1 MITSTIGTMTLEE
14 LLAIIRQVV
23 HEMQDEPSNTPKRSP
38 LELPL
43 VDVGE
48 WREGVELI
56 KRDDFNI

>member
-23 HEMQDEPSNTPKRSP
+23 HEMQDEPSNTAKHSP

-48 WREGVELI
+48 WKEGVELI
-56 KRDDFNI
+56 KRDDF

>member
-23 HEMQDEPSNTPKRSP
+23 HEMQDEPSNMPKHSP

-48 WREGVELI
+48 WKEGVELI
-56 KRDDFNI
+56 KRDDF